1 MEHWE
6 HVCRTRIR
14 TMRAFIALTVALLVA
29 APVQAQSDA
38 VRRQL
43 TSAGV
48 LRVGINYGNVVLAK
62 RETPDATPTGVAI
75 DVAREIA
82 RRLGTTATFVGYPD
96 AGSVVDEAGKAWD
109 VAFVGIDP
117 ARAAVVAFTS
127 PYVAVDATYMVQDG
141 SSIRTQADIDRP
153 GVKIAAGPRSA
164 YGLFLRRS
172 LKRAELVPVT
182 GDAALAAL
190 QAGTV
195 TAVAGLRSSMVL
207 TAARTP
213 GLRVLPG
220 NFTGI
225 NQGLA
230 VPIANKAARAYL
242 ESIVTELKRSGF
254 IAEAVRRTGYSGASV
269 PR

>member
-1 MEHWE
+1 MTSTSWFM
-6 HVCRTRIR
+6 TIR
-14 TMRAFIALTVALLVA
+14 HLRVSIALVLVLFIV
-29 APVQAQSDA
+29 PTGYAQSDA
-38 VRRQL
+38 VRHQL
-43 TSAGV
+43 TSTGV

-62 RETPDATPTGVAI
+62 RDTPDAMPTGVAI

-109 VAFVGIDP
+109 VAFVGIEP
-117 ARAAVVAFTS
+117 ERASVVAFTA
-127 PYVAVDATYMVQDG
+127 PYVVVEATYMVQA
-141 SSIRTQADIDRP
+141 SSTLHTLGDVDRS

-172 LKRAELVPVT
+172 LKHAELVPVT
-182 GDAALAAL
+182 GEAALTAL

-195 TAVAGLRSSMVL
+195 TAVAGLRSSMTL
-207 TAARTP
+207 TAAARP
-213 GLRVLPG
+213 GLRVLSE
-220 NFTGI
+220 NITGI

-230 VPIANKAARAYL
+230 VPVANQAARAYL
-242 ESIVTELKRSGF
+242 DSVITQLKRSGF
-254 IAEAVRRTGYSGASV
+254 IADAVRRTGYSGASV